1 MKRGNVNI
9 ILFIKLNSVITMSV
23 LLSIDTVVMT
33 DMKISQQ
40 NKLEKEAEIHSNCS

>member
-1 MKRGNVNI
+1 MKGGNVNI

-23 LLSIDTVVMT
+23 LLSIEAIVMT

-40 NKLEKEAEIHSNCS
+40 NKLEKEAEIH

>member
-9 ILFIKLNSVITMSV
+9 FLFVKLNSVITMSV
-23 LLSIDTVVMT
+23 LSSIEAIVMT

-40 NKLEKEAEIHSNCS
+40 NKLEKEAEIH